1 MVQNQPNREELMQ
14 MAVNAIRN
22 GQKKP
27 ARVMLQRILGEDKEN
42 TRAMMYMAKIARNS
56 DERRKWLNHVL
67 DVDMHHEAAIKAL
80 DKMDHTDAVKR
91 NRNLLKIG
99 IGAYVAVVLVV
110 AAVILLATAAQPP
123 I

>member
-1 MVQNQPNREELMQ
+1 MAQNQPNREELMQ

-80 DKMDHTDAVKR
+80 DKMDYTDAVKR

>member
-80 DKMDHTDAVKR
+80 DKMDYTDAVKR